1 MKYTPLLP
9 GQKFNKLKIISL
21 HHKRLYINPKTNK
34 KKYKEF
40 YLCKCDC
47 GNEIVVYKDN
57 LKRNHTTSCGC
68 YKNEMRIKSHTK
80 HGMEGS
86 RIYKIWQGIKKR
98 CYRKSFSKYN
108 CYGGRGITVC
118 NEWKN
123 DFMSFYKWAMANGYK
138 DNLSID
144 RIDVNGNY
152 EPSNCRWATQKEQM
166 RNTRRNKF
174 IEYGG
179 KVHCVSEWAEIL
191 GINPEKLFYRLY
203 NVWPIKKLFNK

>member
-40 YLCKCDC
+40 YLCKCDF

-57 LKRNHTTSCGC
+57 LKR
-68 YKNEMRIKSHTK
+68 
-80 HGMEGS
+80 
-86 RIYKIWQGIKKR
+86 
-98 CYRKSFSKYN
+98 
-108 CYGGRGITVC
+108 
-118 NEWKN
+118 
-123 DFMSFYKWAMANGYK
+123 
-138 DNLSID
+138 
-144 RIDVNGNY
+144 
-152 EPSNCRWATQKEQM
+152 
-166 RNTRRNKF
+166 KF

-191 GINPEKLFYRLY
+191 GINPKKLFDRLS
-203 NVWPIKKLFNK
+203 NGWPIKKLFNK

>member
-80 HGMEGS
+80 HGMEGIGGLNQWITV
-86 RIYKIWQGIKKR
+86 RFVERLYLTVNGGIK
-98 CYRKSFSKYN
+98 
-108 CYGGRGITVC
+108 
-118 NEWKN
+118 
-123 DFMSFYKWAMANGYK
+123 
-138 DNLSID
+138 
-144 RIDVNGNY
+144 
-152 EPSNCRWATQKEQM
+152 
-166 RNTRRNKF
+166 RNT
-174 IEYGG
+174 
-179 KVHCVSEWAEIL
+179 VL
-191 GINPEKLFYRLY
+191 
-203 NVWPIKKLFNK
+203 

>member
-123 DFMSFYKWAMANGYK
+123 DFMSFYNWAMANGYK

-152 EPSNCRWATQKEQM
+152 EPSNCRWATQK
-166 RNTRRNKF
+166 
-174 IEYGG
+174 
-179 KVHCVSEWAEIL
+179 
-191 GINPEKLFYRLY
+191 
-203 NVWPIKKLFNK
+203 